1 VCRRVPI
8 FLRCSG
14 VSASKLAVSSGGR
27 SEPFGIAGPWEN
39 CKDINL
45 FDLMPLFRLNR
56 GDGASTST
64 TWRMSGVYRLMVK
77 GPNRIGIQTM
87 PQRDISVQLAR

>member
-1 VCRRVPI
+1 
-8 FLRCSG
+8 
-14 VSASKLAVSSGGR
+14 LAE
-27 SEPFGIAGPWEN
+27 EPPRDQVIRYAKIHGT
-39 CKDINL
+39 KDINL